1 MAKQRFGINDAYRG
15 SVGTVIGYQW
25 RGQWCLRAKPRFVK
39 NPRTEAQQRNR
50 ELFKQ
55 AVRFAGDLRIALLY
69 GMREKAL
76 EAHMTDCNYFY
87 HKNKDC
93 FALKE
98 GRLVVDYAGLRVS
111 DGPVAPVGFD
121 TPAVEGR
128 EVTLAFE
135 KKPLHMRAGFDDE
148 VRLMALCPE
157 ENEMMMSGSVPRRG
171 KSISIML
178 PAHWEGR
185 ELHLYGF
192 VTDYVGRASASTYI
206 GMLMDGADDERE
218 LDRTEE
224 LALED
229 VASDNAVVGVAGSL
243 EGGAVA
249 HNKLGIR
256 SHHVLGAPHDGG
268 DELRE

>member
-15 SVGTVIGYQW
+15 SVGTVIGYEW
-25 RGQWCLRAKPRFVK
+25 RGQWCLRAKPRFIK

-50 ELFKQ
+50 DLFKQ
-55 AVRFAGDLRIALLY
+55 AVRFAGSLRPALRY

-93 FALKE
+93 FALEE
-98 GRLVVDYAGLRVS
+98 GRLVVDYANLRVS

-121 TPAVEGR
+121 TPTVEGR

-135 KKPLHMRAGFDDE
+135 KNPLHMRAGFDDE
-148 VRLMALCPE
+148 VRLMAICPE
-157 ENEMMMSGSVPRRG
+157 ENEIVMSGSVPRRG

-178 PAHWEGR
+178 PAFWEGK
-185 ELHLYGF
+185 EVHLYGF

-218 LDRTEE
+218 RDTVAE
-224 LALED
+224 LALEN

-256 SHHVLGAPHDGG
+256 SHYALGTPHNGG